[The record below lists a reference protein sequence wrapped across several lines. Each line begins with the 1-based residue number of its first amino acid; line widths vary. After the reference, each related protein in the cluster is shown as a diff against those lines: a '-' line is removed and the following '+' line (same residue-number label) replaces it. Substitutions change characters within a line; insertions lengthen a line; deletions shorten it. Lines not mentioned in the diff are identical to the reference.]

1 MALISVDRK
10 PTILGTATANVVK
23 YQNGPG
29 SAPYGWVVLRS
40 GDFTSQGGGTTAG
53 NLRFHTIVVSNNGP
67 VVVRM
72 VMDTSTAATATTVD
86 YPFSTGIAINVGET
100 LTLDV
105 STLGGAQGIRRIL
118 LVNDIYVTAPDG
130 EPPYADYTVS
140 YIDFQVGFYTQHQ
153 SA

>member
-10 PTILGTATANVVK
+10 PTILGTKTAQVTRF
-23 YQNGPG
+23 QNGPG
-29 SAPYGWVVLRS
+29 TAPYSWLVLRS
-40 GDFTSQGGGTTAG
+40 DDFTSQGGGATTG
-53 NLRFHTIVVSNNGP
+53 ILRFHTIVVSNNGP

-72 VMDTSTAATATTVD
+72 VTNTSEAATATTAD
-86 YPFSTGIAINVGET
+86 HPFSTGIAVNVGET

-118 LVNDIYVTAPDG
+118 LVNDVYVTAPDG
-130 EPPYADYTVS
+130 EPPYAEYTVS
-140 YIDFQVGFYTQHQ
+140 YVDFQVGFYTQHQ